1 MAPPGTVAMISQS
14 GHDYGHGGGR
24 RAAGNPGSGPP
35 NPPMKDTS
43 DTFTD
48 AELAHYS
55 RQLNLRELGP
65 EGQARLGG
73 SSVLLVGLGGL
84 GSPLALYLAAAGVGR
99 IGIVEFDRVDA
110 SNLHRQVLFGA
121 SQVGQEKLACGAA
134 RLRDLNPHITIE
146 EYPGSLTR
154 DNARE
159 LVAAYDVVADG
170 ADNFATRYLV
180 NDACVLEGRPLV
192 SASILGFEGQLSV
205 YNHAGG
211 PCFRCVFPEP
221 PPAGLIPS
229 CAEGGVLGVLPGVMG
244 TLQATEV
251 IKLIAGIGEVASG
264 RLVHYDAL
272 TLTFSAFRIERDTG
286 CALCG
291 ETPSIVDLV
300 DYQAFCSGSAIEDS
314 GISELSPAE
323 AAELLAKGE
332 DPIFIDVRETHERLA
347 DDLPHSQHVPLAE
360 LIENGVPFPPSERLV
375 LFCASGSRSLV
386 AAESLTSRGY
396 RHVHSLAGGLSAWR
410 RQFPAGS

>member
-1 MAPPGTVAMISQS
+1 
-14 GHDYGHGGGR
+14 
-24 RAAGNPGSGPP
+24 
-35 NPPMKDTS
+35 MKDTREI
-43 DTFTD
+43 FTD
-48 AELAHYS
+48 PELAHYS

-65 EGQARLGG
+65 EGQARLKH

-99 IGIVEFDRVDA
+99 IGIVEFDTVDA

-121 SQVGQEKLACGAA
+121 SHVGREKLACGAA

-146 EYPGSLTR
+146 EHPGALSR

-205 YNHAGG
+205 YNHDGG
-211 PCFRCVFPEP
+211 PCFRCLFPEP

-272 TLTFSAFRIERDTG
+272 ALRFSAFRVDRDIQ

-291 ETPSIVDLV
+291 DNPAIVELV
-300 DYQAFCSGSAIEDS
+300 DYQAFCSGGATEDV
-314 GISELSPAE
+314 GISELSPTE
-323 AAELLAKGE
+323 AADLLATAE
-332 DPIFIDVRETHERLA
+332 NTVFIDVRDAHERLV
-347 DDLPHSQHVPLAE
+347 DDLPRSQHIPLAE
-360 LIENGVPFPPSERLV
+360 LIENGVPFPSSERLV
-375 LFCASGSRSLV
+375 LFCATGARSLV
-386 AAESLTSRGY
+386 AAESLTRRGY
-396 RHVHSLAGGLSAWR
+396 RHVHNLAGGLSAWR
-410 RQFPAGS
+410 RRFPAGS